1 MSRRENKKDTVY
13 LYTDEEIDL
22 FRINSSINPRTKRKI
37 KKGGKIYNYLMT
49 LIVQNARGSRSVS
62 SKGEARST
70 ALGSK
75 EKNTILDQGAVQG
88 EDQGADQGADQGELI
103 MLNNPPKQ
111 IIKKLREN
119 SLVPN

>member
-88 EDQGADQGADQGELI
+88 EDQGADQGELI

>member
-88 EDQGADQGADQGELI
+88 ELI